1 MAIDFSAARWAQVR
15 QNYQRWWAG
24 ELDRPLVPVILKGRD
39 PGRPMPA
46 APLLGQGTCQDL
58 TIPAADLIDR
68 IDYELSGYEFLGDSF
83 PHFFVDFGPGVMGA
97 MLGARLDNSSGNV
110 WYHPTEELPV
120 ERLKFRFDPE
130 NVWVRRVRELNQA
143 GMRRWQG
150 QVLLTM
156 TDLGG
161 NLDILSTFRP
171 SEQLLLDLYDS
182 PDEVKRLT
190 WEAHEAWHQCYQY
203 LNQDLQSCGPAY
215 LDWSGIYSDR
225 PNYILQCDF
234 CYMISPAMFQEFVE
248 PELVATL
255 RRLGRGMYHLDGPGQ
270 LPHLDLLLAIP
281 ELDGIQWV
289 PDIKAPD
296 CGHYPDLYRRVK
308 AAGKKIQV
316 VWRGQFEALDAVI
329 QQLGT
334 GRGIHKTVI
343 YKDRQEREDAVRWLK
358 RLGVEP

>member
-1 MAIDFSAARWAQVR
+1 MAIDFSPERWVQVR

-24 ELDRPLVPVILKGRD
+24 ALERPLVPVILKGRE
-39 PGRPMPA
+39 PGRAKPA
-46 APLLGQGTCQDL
+46 APLLRQGTCHDL
-58 TIPAADLIDR
+58 TIPAEDVIDA

-83 PHFFVDFGPGVMGA
+83 PHFFMDFGPGVLAA
-97 MLGARLDNSSGNV
+97 MLGARLDNSSGGV

-120 ERLKFRFDPE
+120 TKLGFRFDPE
-130 NVWVRRVRELNQA
+130 NVWVRRVRALYQA
-143 GMRRWQG
+143 GWQRWQG
-150 QVLLTM
+150 QVALTM

-161 NLDILSTFRP
+161 NLDVLSTFRP
-171 SEQLLLDLYDS
+171 SEQLLLDLYDF

-190 WEAHEAWHQCYQY
+190 WEAHEAWHQCYNY
-203 LNQDLQSCGPAY
+203 LNQDLQQAEPLY
-215 LDWSGIYSDR
+215 LDWSGILSTR
-225 PNYILQCDF
+225 PNYMLQCDF
-234 CYMISPAMFQEFVE
+234 CYMISPAMFKEFVE

-296 CGHYPDLYRRVK
+296 CGHYPDLYRRIA
-308 AAGKKIQV
+308 AAGKKIQL
-316 VWRGQFEALDAVI
+316 VWRGEFADLEAVI
-329 QQLGT
+329 QQVGT

-343 YKDRQEREDAVRWLK
+343 WKELKDREEAVGWLK
-358 RLGVEP
+358 RLGAEC